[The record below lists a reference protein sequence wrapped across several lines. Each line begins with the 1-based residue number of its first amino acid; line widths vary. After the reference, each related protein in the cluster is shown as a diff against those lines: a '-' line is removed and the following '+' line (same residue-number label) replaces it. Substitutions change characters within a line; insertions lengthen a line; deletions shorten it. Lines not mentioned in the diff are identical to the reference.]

1 MIVGDFKEKIDVVR
15 ELHVTYINNKDK
27 LIKEKEKSDIANQE
41 N

>member
-1 MIVGDFKEKIDVVR
+1 MKILVVD
-15 ELHVTYINNKDK
+15 VTYINNKDK